1 MRVFQALAGSPV
13 LCFCRDVGDPNL
25 VAASV
30 TKRLLSS
37 VHNENV
43 QRVDNNNVDFVPV
56 NHNMLLCNQNV
67 TFYL

>member
-37 VHNENV
+37 VHIEHV
-43 QRVDNNNVDFVPV
+43 QRVNNNNIDIVPIK
-56 NHNMLLCNQNV
+56 
-67 TFYL
+67 